1 MVRTGSVTGYVLSG
15 LFGLLVL
22 AFVLGQVLGQPML
35 VTYVTTGSMSPTID
49 PGDGFVVVPPEL
61 AGEPEV
67 GDIVV
72 FEAERLHGG
81 GLTTHRIVEET
92 DRGYVTRGDANPFT
106 DQSGGEPP
114 VQREQIVGVAATFGN
129 SPIVIPHL
137 GTPII
142 LAGDA
147 IERLGTGT
155 VSLLGGGVRNLAYL
169 LFGIGIL
176 AYGLSVLS
184 ESDGRQ
190 RPTRRRPRGRVF
202 NATKLVVVLTILV
215 MAVTTAGMAVAS
227 GTHAF
232 PVVSADTDAPGHR
245 VIETGTTETTT
256 YTVENRGFTPVSVFA
271 RTSEGATLQPTAFR
285 LGPGE
290 TAEGS
295 LSLTAPPETG
305 YYRRFV
311 TEHWY
316 PGILPHGTIRALYRV
331 HPWLPVVVID
341 LLVGAG
347 FAGAAMGLVG
357 LGRQRIRSREIDE
370 ETDWGWL
377 WQ

>member
-1 MVRTGSVTGYVLSG
+1 MARDGGLLGYLLTGVFL
-15 LFGLLVL
+15 LLVL
-22 AFVLGQVLGQPML
+22 AFVLGQFLGQPML

-49 PGDGFVVVPPEL
+49 PGEGFIVVPPEL
-61 AGEPEV
+61 AGPLEE

-81 GLTTHRIVEET
+81 GLTTHRIVDET

-106 DQSGGEPP
+106 DQSSGEPP
-114 VQREQIVGVAATFGN
+114 VQREPVVGVALTIGG
-129 SPIVIPHL
+129 SPVVIPHL

-142 LAGDA
+142 VAGELLSSA
-147 IERLGTGT
+147 RSGTAT
-155 VSLLGGGVRNLAYL
+155 ALGGSVRNLAYL
-169 LFGIGIL
+169 LFGVGLL
-176 AYGLSVLS
+176 AYGLSVLY
-184 ESDGRQ
+184 ESDQ
-190 RPTRRRPRGRVF
+190 RRRPARRRPQGRVF
-202 NATKLVVVLTILV
+202 NTTKLVVALTIIV
-215 MAVTTAGMAVAS
+215 VFVTTAGMAIAS

-245 VIETGTTETTT
+245 VIETGTTETVG
-256 YTVENRGFTPVSVFA
+256 YSVQNRGFTPVSVFA
-271 RTSEGATLQPTAFR
+271 RTSDGARLRPSTFR
-285 LGPGE
+285 LSPGE
-290 TAEGS
+290 RADAT

-316 PGILPHGTIRALYRV
+316 PGILPHDTIRALYLV
-331 HPWLPVVVID
+331 HPWLPVLLID

-357 LGRQRIRSREIDE
+357 LGRQRVRSREIDE
-370 ETDWGWL
+370 ETTLGWL
-377 WQ
+377 WR